1 MAFKRIALAYC
12 VQLDR
17 VISIASARREYFSQ
31 AEPRKRF
38 DFFCSS
44 EGCRAQGIKVSA
56 SNYDKLP
63 QDTRKAAHF
72 SKFPHSTHLSDCEW
86 FVEEDALRPGESA
99 EDAGQRRIRD
109 KLDAY
114 VEEFDP
120 AIAEEAAPP
129 QADPDAEGQPPASAA
144 VRTDAPAA
152 PRQRTQRPRRT
163 RDFELLVDTFRQA
176 RAELPAEEF
185 KQLDIRISGLG
196 RIALRAYFQHIG
208 YATPGSA
215 GKVFYGGADL
225 VRRYGA
231 PSRPQGFRF
240 KFRDRIDGKP
250 VFLYVAPETL
260 QGYPHRRYLED
271 ILGCAETVRYFTL
284 YALGRLVEAPSGK
297 SYSLEP
303 DALRHLAIIPGPA
316 KDDASQSSS

>member
-1 MAFKRIALAYC
+1 
-12 VQLDR
+12 
-17 VISIASARREYFSQ
+17 
-31 AEPRKRF
+31 
-38 DFFCSS
+38 
-44 EGCRAQGIKVSA
+44 
-56 SNYDKLP
+56 
-63 QDTRKAAHF
+63 
-72 SKFPHSTHLSDCEW
+72 
-86 FVEEDALRPGESA
+86 
-99 EDAGQRRIRD
+99 
-109 KLDAY
+109 
-114 VEEFDP
+114 
-120 AIAEEAAPP
+120 
-129 QADPDAEGQPPASAA
+129 
-144 VRTDAPAA
+144 
-152 PRQRTQRPRRT
+152 
-163 RDFELLVDTFRQA
+163 VDTFRQA

-260 QGYPHRRYLED
+260 QAYPHRRYLED

-284 YALGRLVEAPSGK
+284 YALGRLIEAPSGK

-316 KDDASQSSS
+316 KDDAPQSSS

>member
-1 MAFKRIALAYC
+1 MPTSRSSTRPL
-12 VQLDR
+12 
-17 VISIASARREYFSQ
+17 
-31 AEPRKRF
+31 PR
-38 DFFCSS
+38 
-44 EGCRAQGIKVSA
+44 
-56 SNYDKLP
+56 
-63 QDTRKAAHF
+63 
-72 SKFPHSTHLSDCEW
+72 
-86 FVEEDALRPGESA
+86 
-99 EDAGQRRIRD
+99 
-109 KLDAY
+109 
-114 VEEFDP
+114 
-120 AIAEEAAPP
+120 
-129 QADPDAEGQPPASAA
+129 
-144 VRTDAPAA
+144 
-152 PRQRTQRPRRT
+152 RPRRRKRT
-163 RDFELLVDTFRQA
+163 RTPRNTRRPPPQCAPTLPPRLGRERNGHGAPAISNCSSTPSA
-176 RAELPAEEF
+176 RPAPSSPAEEF

-196 RIALRAYFQHIG
+196 RIPLRAYFQHIG

-284 YALGRLVEAPSGK
+284 YALGRLIEAPSGK

-316 KDDASQSSS
+316 KDDAPQSSS

>member
-1 MAFKRIALAYC
+1 
-12 VQLDR
+12 
-17 VISIASARREYFSQ
+17 
-31 AEPRKRF
+31 
-38 DFFCSS
+38 
-44 EGCRAQGIKVSA
+44 
-56 SNYDKLP
+56 
-63 QDTRKAAHF
+63 
-72 SKFPHSTHLSDCEW
+72 
-86 FVEEDALRPGESA
+86 
-99 EDAGQRRIRD
+99 
-109 KLDAY
+109 
-114 VEEFDP
+114 
-120 AIAEEAAPP
+120 
-129 QADPDAEGQPPASAA
+129 A
-144 VRTDAPAA
+144 VRADAPAA
-152 PRQRTQRPRRT
+152 PRQRTQRRRRT
-163 RDFELLVDTFRQA
+163 RDFEQLVDTFRQA
-176 RAELPAEEF
+176 RAELPADEF
-185 KQLDIRISGLG
+185 KQLDIHISGLG

-225 VRRYGA
+225 LPKRYGS
-231 PSRPQGFRF
+231 PNRPQGFRF

-260 QGYPHRRYLED
+260 QAYPHRRYLED